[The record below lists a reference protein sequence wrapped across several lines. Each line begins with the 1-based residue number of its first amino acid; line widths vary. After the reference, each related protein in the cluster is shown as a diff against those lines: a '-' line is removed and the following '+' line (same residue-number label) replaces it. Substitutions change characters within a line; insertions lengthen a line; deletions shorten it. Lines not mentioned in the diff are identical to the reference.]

1 MSIID
6 HTPFDGDGRRKQY
19 PPAIR
24 PLGEGRPCAVTN
36 ARARQLIELF
46 GRYGHSSHSQQL
58 TTLWVLIAWCQHH
71 KKPFEVWRW
80 NAGDISTYGIFLDK
94 IPEAISQQGATRV
107 MKE

>member
-1 MSIID
+1 MTD
-6 HTPFDGDGRRKQY
+6 YAPFDGDGRLKQY

-24 PLGEGRPCAVTN
+24 PLGEGRPTAVTN
-36 ARARQLIELF
+36 GTARKLIEMFSIHGL
-46 GRYGHSSHSQQL
+46 SNHSQQL
-58 TTLWVLIAWCQHH
+58 TTLWVLIAWCQYH

-80 NAGDISTYGIFLDK
+80 NAGDISVYGIFLDK

>member
-1 MSIID
+1 MKQSEYA
-6 HTPFDGDGRRKQY
+6 PFDGDGRRKQY

-24 PLGEGRPCAVTN
+24 PLGEGRPTAVTN
-36 ARARQLIELF
+36 GTARKLIEMFSIHGL
-46 GRYGHSSHSQQL
+46 SNHSQQL

-80 NAGDISTYGIFLDK
+80 NAGDISVYGIFLDN
-94 IPEAISQQGATRV
+94 IPTGISQQGATRV